1 MNLDLQVYK
10 MKVMHIQYYLEV
22 MSEYDE
28 FRGRV
33 SRKKFWMFVLISA
46 IISILLIFINIGIFF
61 VYSVLVILPSLGVT
75 ARRLH
80 DTNRSAWF
88 LLLELVPII
97 GGIYILILCAEEG
110 TPGENNYGQNPK
122 KR

>member
-1 MNLDLQVYK
+1 
-10 MKVMHIQYYLEV
+10 MHIRYYLEV
-22 MSEYDE
+22 LNEYDE

-33 SRKKFWMFVLISA
+33 SRKKFWMFVLIST
-46 IISILLIFINIGIFF
+46 IISVLLVFINIGIFL
-61 VYSVLVILPSLGVT
+61 VYSLLVLLPSLGVT

-110 TPGENNYGQNPK
+110 TTGENEYGKSPK
-122 KR
+122 

>member
-1 MNLDLQVYK
+1 M
-10 MKVMHIQYYLEV
+10 VMRISYYLEV
-22 MSEYDE
+22 LKEYDE

-33 SRKKFWMFVLISA
+33 SRKKFWMFVLIST
-46 IISILLIFINIGIFF
+46 IISILLIFINIGIFL
-61 VYSVLVILPSLGVT
+61 VYSLLVLLPSLEVT

-110 TPGENNYGQNPK
+110 TPSENEYGVNPK
-122 KR
+122 NK

>member
-1 MNLDLQVYK
+1 MNLDSQVYK
-10 MKVMHIQYYLEV
+10 MKVMSIRYYLEV

-110 TPGENNYGQNPK
+110 TPSENEYGVNTK
-122 KR
+122 NK

>member
-1 MNLDLQVYK
+1 MR
-10 MKVMHIQYYLEV
+10 ISYYLEV
-22 MSEYDE
+22 LKEYDE

-33 SRKKFWMFVLISA
+33 SRKKFWMFVLIST

-61 VYSVLVILPSLGVT
+61 VYSLLVLLPSLGVT

-110 TPGENNYGQNPK
+110 TPDENDYGK
-122 KR
+122 KP

>member
-75 ARRLH
+75 SRRLH

-97 GGIYILILCAEEG
+97 GGIFILILCAEEG
-110 TPGENNYGQNPK
+110 TPGENKYGK
-122 KR
+122 KPIK